1 MTYIVFQLT
10 SRQFAHRA
18 AMASHAIVHD
28 DGQIVSAQTH
38 IRLDAIDAALDR
50 RFEGR
55 HRVFRRVR
63 VVAAMSEQQH

>member
-1 MTYIVFQLT
+1 
-10 SRQFAHRA
+10 
-18 AMASHAIVHD
+18 MASHAIVHD

-55 HRVFRRVR
+55 HGIFRRVR
-63 VVAAMSEQQH
+63 VVTAMSEQQH

>member
-50 RFEGR
+50 RSKDAIEFSG
-55 HRVFRRVR
+55 
-63 VVAAMSEQQH
+63 ASAW